1 MMIYGYGMKCL
12 QNEHPEFQFSVLK
25 DAGAKKIF
33 IEKNRQKDLPQF
45 NNLLK
50 EIKIGDE
57 LILWKIA
64 VIGRSFKEMTTSL
77 KILLEKGI
85 HIKCISGDIDIS
97 EEYIKPVLDALI
109 VFIDFDRAAR
119 SERTKEGQMIARS
132 KGHIIGRK
140 KGVPTNHYKG
150 QPESMLDLKERV
162 MLAQSFRQENTC
174 LSLSIILSKLKISK
188 SNYYRYY
195 KIDPNVS
202 DCKTDR

>member
-1 MMIYGYGMKCL
+1 MNDWLFNKSIMMIYGYGMKCL

-140 KGVPTNHYKG
+140 KGVPGYSAEGDHVIPWQTEHVFSWRTSAAN
-150 QPESMLDLKERV
+150 
-162 MLAQSFRQENTC
+162 A
-174 LSLSIILSKLKISK
+174 
-188 SNYYRYY
+188 
-195 KIDPNVS
+195 VS
-202 DCKTDR
+202 A